1 MLGFML
7 SGVVTNGCVTT
18 SGVLNTLSTFLCAG
32 PDIWFPIVMLG
43 VLIVISVAGIIF
55 AIAPL
60 LGRNDIRVWARAK
73 MFDGAVS
80 IIFALIFISFSATLY
95 YTPLS
100 HMYYNVGLLPPS
112 CTPASVHSFSGTPQY
127 ADQQQFIDLS
137 PSSSSGGTLYGIATC
152 DIYSYN
158 QLVAQFVQSVFY
170 FSLITNAQPTT
181 RIAPDSDL
189 GFTFTINW
197 FPIVVVFQ
205 YMVPLMGA
213 LFALVMA
220 SEMLQILIGVSMLLF
235 SVFMVVG
242 LIARSFGITRSFGGA
257 MIAFGLG
264 IGFIYPL
271 LISVSYGFLVNAIEY
286 RPSITSG
293 ILPSIGSII
302 SPIFSALFGPSGL
315 SLTALINLF
324 EPILNPLFIWGGM
337 VAVGLTVLPLLNLVI
352 VDAFIIDFSRAVGE
366 RMDLLSIL
374 TRIV

>member
-1 MLGFML
+1 MLGFVL
-7 SGVVTNGCVTT
+7 SGVVNGCVTN
-18 SGVLNTLSTFLCAG
+18 SGILNTLSGFLCAG
-32 PDIWFPIVMLG
+32 PNIWFPIVMLG

-95 YTPLS
+95 HTPLA
-100 HMYYNVGLLPPS
+100 HMYYNAGLLPPS
-112 CTPASVHSFSGTPQY
+112 CTPASVYSFSGTTPQG

-137 PSSSSGGTLYGIATC
+137 PSPSNGGTLYGIAAC

-170 FSLITNAQPTT
+170 FSLIANAAPTT
-181 RIAPDSDL
+181 TIAPESDL
-189 GFTFTINW
+189 GFTFTITW
-197 FPIVVVFQ
+197 VPIVVVFQ

-220 SEMLQILIGVSMLLF
+220 SDMLQILIGVSMLLF

-286 RPSITSG
+286 RPSITGG
-293 ILPSIGSII
+293 ILPSIGAII
-302 SPIFSALFGPSGL
+302 SPIYRALFGGSGL
-315 SLTALINLF
+315 SLTALINSF